1 MSAANIRAKRKAQIV
16 DELRQDHSLKGLLN
30 AAKLARS
37 TFYYHAGN
45 EQCDPCQPERKQVHD
60 IYHKHK
66 GCYGYRRITATLRQ
80 SGMTINHKKV
90 QRLMGEL
97 SLCARIRQK
106 KYQSYKGAYGKV
118 APNLLHRRFTAAQP
132 NEKWV
137 TDVTE
142 FRVLDKKLYLSPVMD
157 LYNGEIIAYQMDN
170 RPSYQMVDLM
180 LTKATRR
187 LGMDENPVLHSDQ
200 GWQYQSGHYQ
210 RKLEQYGITQSMSR
224 KGNCYDNAVIE
235 SFFGTLKTECCSG
248 KSYTDIDNLMTDID
262 DYIHYYNHERI
273 KLKLNGLS
281 PVQYRTQAI

>member
-1 MSAANIRAKRKAQIV
+1 MSAANIRAKQKAQIV
-16 DELRQDHSLKGLLN
+16 DELRLNYSLKELLN

-37 TFYYHAGN
+37 TFYYHAGG
-45 EQCDPCQPERKQVHD
+45 EQHDPCRLERKQVHD

-80 SGMTINHKKV
+80 SGITINHKKV

-97 SLCARIRQK
+97 SLCSRIRQK

-118 APNLLHRRFTAAQP
+118 APNLLQRRFTADHP

-142 FRVLDKKLYLSPVMD
+142 FRVSDKKLYLSPVMD

-187 LGMDENPVLHSDQ
+187 LGEDENPVLHSDQ

-248 KSYTDIDNLMTDID
+248 KSYTDIDNLMADID